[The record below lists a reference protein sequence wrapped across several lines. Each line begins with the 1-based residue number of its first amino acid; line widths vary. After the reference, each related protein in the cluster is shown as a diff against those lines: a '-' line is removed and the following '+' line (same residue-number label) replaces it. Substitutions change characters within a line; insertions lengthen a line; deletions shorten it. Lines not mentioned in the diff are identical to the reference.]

1 MEKFYIK
8 PVFIWQVGVASR
20 EHLPASESGDR
31 LHAPRIYARHIQNET
46 KMATDRPR
54 RQIEQRL
61 ATLRPVEFHILISLA
76 AGERHGY
83 GIIRDIE
90 TRGDDGV
97 PDVGT
102 MYRALARMVESGLIE
117 AAARRSAPDAGDE
130 RRNYYRIT
138 DAGLQVARAEARRLE
153 ALMRAV
159 RTGGLLTRGTK

>member
-1 MEKFYIK
+1 MRRAYMH
-8 PVFIWQVGVASR
+8 GTSTR
-20 EHLPASESGDR
+20 G
-31 LHAPRIYARHIQNET
+31 
-46 KMATDRPR
+46 KMGTDRPR

-76 AGERHGY
+76 TGERHGY

-90 TRGDDGV
+90 ARGDDAV

-117 AAARRSAPDAGDE
+117 AAARRLAPDAGDE

-138 DAGLQVARAEARRLE
+138 EVGLQMARTEARRLE